1 MKKITALLLVVMC
14 ALCVSAQKNLEKDI
28 TMVSY
33 EQGWLDDEGTLALK
47 NNTNEEVKNV
57 AFLITYLD
65 MSGTELDYKE
75 YTRNGNIAPGMTRKV
90 DIPAYEHERWYHYY
104 KSEGAA
110 GKKNTAFKIKFEL
123 KDYNMEEEKFVEQT
137 DLAMDNN
144 RGGDSL
150 PWAELGG
157 VALIG
162 ILVVLFALGVTVG
175 LYVIVA
181 VMAKQRHRNIV
192 LWLLLS
198 ILTTPL
204 VVIIILLV
212 IGKSEE
218 YEIEE

>member
-1 MKKITALLLVVMC
+1 MKKIFSILFVMMC
-14 ALCVSAQKNLEKDI
+14 ALGAWAQKNLEKDI

-33 EQGWLDDEGTLALK
+33 EQRWLDDEGTLALK
-47 NNTNEEVKNV
+47 NNTNEEVKNM

-75 YTRNGNIAPGMTRKV
+75 YTRNVNIAPGMTRKV
-90 DIPAYEHERWYHYY
+90 DIPAYEHERHYHYY
-104 KSEGAA
+104 LTKDDLR
-110 GKKNTAFKIKFEL
+110 NPAFKIKFEL